1 LKPSRL
7 PALLLLLCVATPTL
21 ANWDPWQQYPGAPAS
36 TATTTSPAKAIPDEL
51 LATQE
56 IKPPQAIAE
65 GIDLTQPTDD
75 LWVRIRQGFS
85 MPNLNDELVLS
96 HQQWYL
102 NRPDYL
108 RRMVERSRRYLH
120 FIVEELEKRGM
131 PTELAFLPMV
141 ESSFDPMAYSKAH
154 ASGLWQFIPA
164 TGKRYDLEQNWW
176 HDQRRDVV
184 ASTGAALEYLQAIYD
199 MNGDWHLALAS
210 YNWGENAVK
219 RAVQKNIANGLPT
232 DFSSLTMP
240 AETRNYVPKLQ
251 ALKNIFGSQR
261 TVSSLGLPTVPN
273 RPYFATVE
281 PKQAMDVAIAAK
293 LAEMPLAEFRA
304 LNPAHNR
311 PLINPNMPLVLPAE
325 KLETFQEN
333 LENHDAPLATW
344 QIYTLRAGEKL
355 EKIAPRFGITLQDLK
370 RVNGLHGRL
379 RVTAGASL
387 LVPAR
392 NGTTM
397 QDIPDEIRL
406 PEIAPTPSRI
416 NKGKAT
422 KKAKATGSKRSLASK
437 KKAPR
442 KAASSKSGRKP
453 AQRTVRKR

>member
-1 LKPSRL
+1 MRPSLL
-7 PALLLLLCVATPTL
+7 PSFLLLFCLATPAL
-21 ANWDPWQQYPGAPAS
+21 ANWDPWQQYPGAPAG
-36 TATTTSPAKAIPDEL
+36 TPAASRPDQAIPQEAL
-51 LATQE
+51 TTQE
-56 IKPPQAIAE
+56 IKPPQVIAE

-219 RAVQKNIANGLPT
+219 RAVQKNVAKGLPT

-281 PKQAMDVAIAAK
+281 PNKPIDVAIAAK

-333 LENHDAPLATW
+333 LENHNAPLATW
-344 QIYTLRAGEKL
+344 KIYTLRAGERL
-355 EKIAPRFGITLQDLK
+355 EKIAPRFGITLHDLK
-370 RVNGLHGRL
+370 RVNGLHGHL
-379 RVTAGASL
+379 RVTAGASV

-392 NGTTM
+392 NGATM
-397 QDIPDEIRL
+397 QDLPDEIRL
-406 PEIAPTPSRI
+406 PEIVQTPSRI
-416 NKGKAT
+416 SKGKAV
-422 KKAKATGSKRSLASK
+422 KKPKATNSKRNLASQKPASK
-437 KKAPR
+437 KTVRGK
-442 KAASSKSGRKP
+442 SSRKP
-453 AQRTVRKR
+453 AAKPVKKR